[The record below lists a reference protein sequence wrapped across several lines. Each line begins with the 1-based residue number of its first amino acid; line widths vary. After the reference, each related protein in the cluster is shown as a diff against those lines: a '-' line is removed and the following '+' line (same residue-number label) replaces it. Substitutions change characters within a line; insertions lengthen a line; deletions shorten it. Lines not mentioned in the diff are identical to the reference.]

1 MFLYTYLVKHMV
13 TKKYGHIHINEIQ
26 KKKKKRGFQRC
37 LGRSSLQLNSSNG

>member
-26 KKKKKRGFQRC
+26 KKGLSPLSGPF
-37 LGRSSLQLNSSNG
+37 